1 MGPRR
6 EYLLE
11 IVSVLSTHALDS
23 SYTRLADLTN
33 VSVRELLGPCQRADS
48 ASHSDAALVCTRSPH
63 TGVCSAP
70 RIKAQQRRQ
79 GVRPAAQQGPLS
91 AAERLGQNQV
101 PGSGASIPHPRLQG
115 LG

>member
-33 VSVRELLGPCQRADS
+33 VSVRELLGPC
-48 ASHSDAALVCTRSPH
+48 
-63 TGVCSAP
+63 
-70 RIKAQQRRQ
+70 
-79 GVRPAAQQGPLS
+79 
-91 AAERLGQNQV
+91 
-101 PGSGASIPHPRLQG
+101 
-115 LG
+115 